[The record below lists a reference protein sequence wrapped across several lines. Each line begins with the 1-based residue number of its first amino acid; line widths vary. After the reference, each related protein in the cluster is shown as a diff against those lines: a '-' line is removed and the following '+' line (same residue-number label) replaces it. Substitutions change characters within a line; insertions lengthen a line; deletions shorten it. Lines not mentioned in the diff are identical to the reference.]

1 MAIIDLLLPEFDR
14 ETGTTRRLLERVPE
28 TAFAFKPHDK
38 SMTLGTLASHVADL
52 PTWVANVMD
61 RDSFDPSAQPHDR
74 PRQAAS
80 TNELLSFFDANV
92 TAARML
98 LVDAIDGVL
107 TAPWTLK
114 KGNQDLFTLPRIAML
129 RYFVLN
135 HLIHHRGQLSVYLR
149 LQDVP
154 LPAIYGPSADEGSF

>member
-38 SMTLGTLASHVADL
+38 SMTLGRLASHVADL
-52 PTWVANVMD
+52 PTWVANVMG
-61 RDSFDPSAQPHDR
+61 RDSFDLAAQPEDHT
-74 PRQAAS
+74 RQAAS
-80 TNELLSFFDANV
+80 TNELLSFFDENV
-92 TAARML
+92 AAARLL
-98 LVDAIDGVL
+98 LVDVIDGVL

-129 RYFVLN
+129 RYFVMN
-135 HLIHHRGQLSVYLR
+135 HLIHHRGQLTVYLR
-149 LQDVP
+149 VQDVP
-154 LPAIYGPSADEGSF
+154 LPAIYGPSADEGSL